1 MGLIRQQ
8 DKICVSAYPWE
19 HRNSIGVMQIPDLLK
34 LRTFSLVIAIILVTL
49 VLAGVEL
56 ETPMKISPLGL
67 PLIIQRPDLI
77 SVALVIASIYV
88 TLRYI
93 YFGMLVQPSPM
104 RARRELL
111 AGRPVHTAKLGL
123 EIESFAAQIEKE
135 IARYFPRVGKIA
147 VTYDVTQDAK
157 GVRLSNLKVPRIV
170 HVVCWIENFDFL
182 LPVIANVVAVAF
194 WALPYSS

>member
-1 MGLIRQQ
+1 
-8 DKICVSAYPWE
+8 
-19 HRNSIGVMQIPDLLK
+19 MQIPDLLK

-67 PLIIQRPDLI
+67 PLIIRRPDLI

-104 RARRELL
+104 RARRELI
-111 AGRPVHTAKLGL
+111 AGRPVHTAKIGL

-135 IARYFPRVGKIA
+135 VGRYFPRVGRTP
-147 VTYDVTQDAK
+147 VTYEVTQDGK
-157 GVRLSNLKVPRIV
+157 GVQLRNVKVPRIV

-182 LPVIANVVAVAF
+182 LPVVANIVAITF
-194 WALPYSS
+194 WALPQST